1 MLSIIPYKL
10 QFKQPAGTSRGVYT
24 ERTGWYITV
33 DGVIAG
39 ECAPLPDLSVDF
51 STCGSLLNKI
61 IHDASVVDAFSK
73 GELPP
78 ELVERLRPY
87 PSILFGLESAVW
99 FVQSKGF
106 TTVDSRFARSECP
119 ITING
124 LVWMGSYEQMRE
136 RMEEKLAQGFNCI
149 KIKIGAID
157 FDKELALLE
166 QIRRDFTKEQVTIR
180 VDANGAFSPDEATER
195 LRLLSAFD
203 IHSIEQP
210 IKAGKWG
217 RMAGLCA
224 ESPIPIALDEDLI
237 GVNTLEERLQL
248 LSIINPQYI
257 VIKPTLH
264 GGISGTF
271 EWIAAAESLGIGWWL
286 TSALESNV
294 GLTTIAHLCG
304 ILSDQYPKMQDFP
317 QGLGTGALFTTNQ
330 PSKLSLQ
337 GDKMWHN
344 R

>member
-1 MLSIIPYKL
+1 MIDVIPYKL
-10 QFKQPAGTSRGVYT
+10 QFKQPAGTSRGIYT

-51 STCGSLLNKI
+51 SLCGSVLNKFL
-61 IHDASVVDAFSK
+61 HDAAVIEAFSK
-73 GELPP
+73 GELSE

-87 PSILFGLESAVW
+87 PSVLFGIESAVW
-99 FVQSKGF
+99 FIKSKGF
-106 TTVDSRFARSECP
+106 TLVDTKFSRSEAP

-124 LVWMGSYEQMRE
+124 LVWMGSYAEMKE
-136 RMEEKLAQGFNCI
+136 RMEEKLRQGFRCI
-149 KIKIGAID
+149 KIKVGAID
-157 FDKELALLE
+157 FDKEMALIR
-166 QIRRDFTKEQVTIR
+166 QIREDFTKEQVTIR
-180 VDANGAFSPDEATER
+180 LDANGAFPPDEALER
-195 LRLLSAFD
+195 LRLLSEYD

-217 RMAGLCA
+217 RMAQLCA

-237 GVNTLEERLQL
+237 GVERLEERLQL
-248 LSIINPQYI
+248 LSIIKPQYI

-286 TSALESNV
+286 TSALESNI
-294 GLTTIAHLCG
+294 GLTAIAHLCG
-304 ILSDQYPKMQDFP
+304 ILSEQYPKMQDFP

-330 PSKLSLQ
+330 PSKLTLQ
-337 GDKMWHN
+337 GDKMWHIK
-344 R
+344 

>member
-10 QFKQPAGTSRGVYT
+10 QFKSPAGTSRGIYT

-61 IHDASVVDAFSK
+61 IHDASVIDAFSK

-87 PSILFGLESAVW
+87 PSVLFGIESAVW
-99 FVQSKGF
+99 FIKSKGF
-106 TTVDSRFARSECP
+106 TLVNTKFSRSEAP

-124 LVWMGSYEQMRE
+124 LVWMGSYAEMKE
-136 RMEEKLAQGFNCI
+136 RMEEKLRQGFHCI
-149 KIKIGAID
+149 KIKVGAID
-157 FDKELALLE
+157 FDKEIALIR
-166 QIRRDFTKEQVTIR
+166 QIRENFTKEQVTIR
-180 VDANGAFSPDEATER
+180 LDANGAFPPDEALER
-195 LRLLSAFD
+195 LRLLSEYD

-217 RMAGLCA
+217 RMAQLCA

-248 LSIINPQYI
+248 LSIIKPQYI

-264 GGISGTF
+264 GGITGTF
-271 EWIAAAESLGIGWWL
+271 EWIAAAKGLGIGWWL

-304 ILSDQYPKMQDFP
+304 ILAEQYPESADFP

-337 GDKMWHN
+337 GDRMWHN